1 MVREPMTWPQ
11 IWPFELTIY
20 QDKSCDQ
27 VTPLE
32 FLKIG
37 ICLDATKNLSITFC
51 KCCLCYLGIEYIY
64 HQYVA
69 LDKTKTCQHP
79 IHDYLNTIE
88 HKWGLSLYCLA
99 FDPTCVTKD
108 G

>member
-37 ICLDATKNLSITFC
+37 ICLDATKN
-51 KCCLCYLGIEYIY
+51 
-64 HQYVA
+64 YVDEIFQSPFVSVVYVT
-69 LDKTKTCQHP
+69 LE
-79 IHDYLNTIE
+79 LNI
-88 HKWGLSLYCLA
+88 
-99 FDPTCVTKD
+99 FIINM
-108 G
+108 

>member
-1 MVREPMTWPQ
+1 
-11 IWPFELTIY
+11 
-20 QDKSCDQ
+20 
-27 VTPLE
+27 
-32 FLKIG
+32 
-37 ICLDATKNLSITFC
+37 LDATKNYVDEIFQSPFASVVYVTLELNI
-51 KCCLCYLGIEYIY
+51 YIYIYIY

>member
-37 ICLDATKNLSITFC
+37 ICLDATKN
-51 KCCLCYLGIEYIY
+51 
-64 HQYVA
+64 YV
-69 LDKTKTCQHP
+69 D
-79 IHDYLNTIE
+79 
-88 HKWGLSLYCLA
+88 
-99 FDPTCVTKD
+99 
-108 G
+108 